1 MNLFIQETGK
11 LLRLTKADPKSLA
24 AGIIAPTIILIIF
37 ALTFGNFASLK
48 LAVVNDDAGEV
59 GAAFQE
65 AVFSQA
71 SPLSGEP
78 YFEAVESD
86 AATAQELYEEGRV
99 NGVLTIPED
108 FSERFASGDPAQ
120 VSYAFDNYNT
130 DMAKNLRLY
139 LDEGIFAFYQEHM
152 LGMEVRV
159 GREYAVGAQLD
170 WFAIIAVGVFVLAF
184 LMGSMFNFLYLLNKE
199 RVYATLSEYRLAPS
213 SLAPTFAARIVV
225 ALLAGSAGAAVNAA
239 LVWMLAGVN
248 LASCMR
254 TVLPVL
260 AVLGLAFVSF
270 SAVVSLTVRKFS
282 GAAMLSHG
290 DRRGGVVPVGGHHLG
305 EVRDRGAARRGARAP
320 LELRALADPR
330 GGLRRRPE
338 RRRAAGG
345 RQGVAGHGGV
355 RRRVRN
361 GRVVRL
367 PQAPGRRAV
376 GRRDVGSRTEK
387 LILST
392 GNALYDNLM
401 LTISAV

>member
-24 AGIIAPTIILIIF
+24 AGIIAPTVILIIF

-48 LAVVNDDAGEV
+48 LAVVNDDAGEM

-86 AATAQELYEEGRV
+86 AVTAQELYEEGRV
-99 NGVLTIPED
+99 NGVLIIPED
-108 FSERFASGDPAQ
+108 FSERFASGEPAR

-139 LDEGIFAFYQEHM
+139 LAEGIFAFYQEHM
-152 LGMEVRV
+152 PGMEIRM

-225 ALLAGSAGAAVNAA
+225 ALLAGSAGAAVNAV
-239 LVWMLAGVN
+239 LVWMLTGVN
-248 LASCMR
+248 LASCAI
-254 TVLPVL
+254 TAVPVL
-260 AVLGLAFVSF
+260 SVLGLAFVSF

-282 GAAMLSHG
+282 GAAMLSMVTA
-290 DRRGGVVPVGGHHLG
+290 VVAWFLSGATTSVKYATGALLDVALALPSSYGLSQIRAEAFGIDQSVGGLLAA
-305 EVRDRGAARRGARAP
+305 DRGWLVMGAYAVAFATVAWFVYRKR
-320 LELRALADPR
+320 L
-330 GGLRRRPE
+330 G
-338 RRRAAGG
+338 GG
-345 RQGVAGHGGV
+345 R
-355 RRRVRN
+355 
-361 GRVVRL
+361 
-367 PQAPGRRAV
+367 
-376 GRRDVGSRTEK
+376 
-387 LILST
+387 
-392 GNALYDNLM
+392 
-401 LTISAV
+401 

>member
-24 AGIIAPTIILIIF
+24 AGIIAPTVILVIF
-37 ALTFGNFASLK
+37 ALTFGNFTSLK
-48 LAVVNDDAGEV
+48 LAVVNDDAGEM

-86 AATAQELYEEGRV
+86 AATAQKLYEEGRV

-152 LGMEVRV
+152 PGMEVRV
-159 GREYAVGAQLD
+159 GRECAVGAQLD

-199 RVYATLSEYRLAPS
+199 RVYATLSEYRLAS
-213 SLAPTFAARIVV
+213 CALAPTFAARVVV
-225 ALLAGSAGAAVNAA
+225 ALLAGAAGAAVSAA

-282 GAAMLSHG
+282 GAAMLSMVTAVVAWFLSG
-290 DRRGGVVPVGGHHLG
+290 ATTSVKYATGALLDVALALPSSYGLSQIRAAAFGVDQSVGGLLASDRGWLVMGAYAVVFVALAWLVYRKHLG
-305 EVRDRGAARRGARAP
+305 
-320 LELRALADPR
+320 
-330 GGLRRRPE
+330 
-338 RRRAAGG
+338 GG
-345 RQGVAGHGGV
+345 R
-355 RRRVRN
+355 
-361 GRVVRL
+361 
-367 PQAPGRRAV
+367 
-376 GRRDVGSRTEK
+376 
-387 LILST
+387 
-392 GNALYDNLM
+392 
-401 LTISAV
+401 